1 MLKPA
6 APWHKRGFVVTQSIL
21 THRFPNGLA
30 LVAEEMAW
38 LESVAFAILV
48 PGGCARDP
56 AGKSGLASITC
67 EMVQRGCGPRNSRQ
81 FVEDLEI
88 LGVDMSS
95 SVSNAHASF
104 GGAMPAD
111 KIYDAMSIFADLV
124 RRPHLPADQLEEA
137 RLACFQEVRAVED
150 DLAQKVMLELRRR
163 QYPDPFGRSSHG
175 TVESIA
181 RITMGDIRNYFQT
194 LYAPGGA
201 ILSVAGK
208 FHWPRLRD
216 HVEQLFA
223 DWQPSQLPA
232 LVETPP
238 DRSRYH
244 ILHESNQTHI
254 GVAYP
259 SVAYSHPDYFQ
270 ARGAVGVLSDG
281 MSSRLFTEVRE
292 KRGLCYTVYAMS
304 HSLLD
309 RGSVFCYAGTSTER
323 AQETLDVLL
332 AELNRL
338 AQGIEPD
345 ELRRLKA
352 QIKSSL
358 IMQQESSRA
367 RSASIAGDWYY
378 LGRVRTLDEISG
390 IIDGLTCQS
399 INAYL
404 AEHPPRDFTIV
415 TLGEDKLEAPGAVS

>member
-1 MLKPA
+1 M
-6 APWHKRGFVVTQSIL
+6 TQSIL
-21 THRFPNGLA
+21 THCFSNGLA
-30 LVAEEMAW
+30 LVAQEMAW

-56 AGKSGLASITC
+56 VGKGGLASITC

-81 FVEDLEI
+81 FVEDLEM
-88 LGVDMSS
+88 LGVDVSS

-111 KIYDAMSIFADLV
+111 KIYDALSIFADLV
-124 RRPHLPADQLEEA
+124 RRPHLPAEQLEES

-163 QYPDPFGRSSHG
+163 QYPDPFGRSSQG
-175 TVESIA
+175 TVESLSQIS
-181 RITMGDIRNYFQT
+181 MDDVRNHFHT
-194 LYAPGGA
+194 TYAPGGA

-216 HVEQLFA
+216 HVERLFA
-223 DWQPSQLPA
+223 DWQPSQLPV
-232 LVETPP
+232 LIEIPP
-238 DRSRYH
+238 DRSRLH

-292 KRGLCYTVYAMS
+292 KRGLCYTVYALS

-338 AQGIEPD
+338 ARGIESD
-345 ELRRLKA
+345 ELQRLKA

-378 LGRVRTLDEISG
+378 LGRVRSLNEIRG
-390 IIDGLTCQS
+390 IIDGLTCES

-415 TLGEDKLEAPGAVS
+415 TLGEDRLEAPGAVS